1 MQTEEEIIRAS
12 RNRRHFSFRLN
23 MFFFVT
29 FLAFSI
35 LIVRLAVLQFVE
47 GPELAAREHDNRTR
61 NVLIPPIRGNIY
73 DREGFPI
80 AYSTST
86 QSLYYTLEPGVKEDQ
101 ARDMAQRLAAEFRQ
115 FDPPDKVSLTPEEI
129 FKLMD
134 ITGRLTYVYEPRRLK
149 SGLTT
154 KEIAYFSEHRDKFP
168 GIEIVEESI
177 RHYSADT
184 IAVQLVG
191 YMKGFNSLYSEKNGL
206 SKYQTIFKNN
216 KTSPPPE
223 QYLDKEKVGY
233 EGLELMYQEELR
245 GKNGVK
251 TYPVDSQSR
260 IVGPVELTVP
270 EKGNNL
276 HLTIDR
282 EVQMQTEDAI
292 MEHLAKIR
300 TSSNKREYAPYAK
313 TGYAVAM
320 EVKTG
325 KVVAMASMP
334 DYDTNVWS
342 DGMSQEQYELLQY
355 YEPNGTIREAY
366 PYYEDPKE
374 GRNHPS
380 SLVPLGSTMKPLT
393 VLLGL
398 NEKLFTPATTYTD
411 RGYFSFGR
419 EGHETRVN
427 NASNAVNGSLT
438 ASKAIA
444 KSSNA
449 FMAAMVGNNLY
460 LNRKGGLDI
469 WHKYMTDFGLGE
481 LTGSGLPNESKGVI
495 EYYNEAKTGSAQSAL
510 IYASF
515 GQQGRY
521 TALQLAQYT
530 TMLANKGHKLKPQ
543 FVEKITDAQGNVVQE
558 FEPEVLSSVDI
569 PDAYWSVVKTGMS
582 SVPVQGFDDFGYD
595 FIRKTGTSQQDVGNR
610 RKLENAVFIAYAP
623 ANDPVLAVA
632 VVVPDGGYGG
642 WGAAPIAR
650 KIFDAYD
657 EQIGLTGT
665 PKNKPA
671 QVEETIESVEQ

>member
-1 MQTEEEIIRAS
+1 MQTEEEHKRES

-29 FLAFSI
+29 FVAFSI
-35 LIVRLAVLQFVE
+35 LIVRLAILQFVE
-47 GPELAAREHDNRTR
+47 GPELSAREHDNRTR

-73 DREGFPI
+73 DREGFPV

-86 QSLYYTLEPGVKEDQ
+86 QSLYYTLEPGVKEEQ
-101 ARDMAQRLAAEFRQ
+101 ARQMAELLAVEFQ
-115 FDPPDKVSLTPEEI
+115 AFDPPDKVPATADEI

-134 ITGRLTYVYEPRRLK
+134 ISGRLTYVYEPRRLRT
-149 SGLTT
+149 GLST
-154 KEIAYFSEHRDKFP
+154 KEIAYFSEHRDQFP
-168 GIEIVEESI
+168 GIEIIEESI
-177 RHYSADT
+177 RHYSTDT

-191 YMKGFNSLYSEKNGL
+191 YMKGFNSLYGEKNGL
-206 SKYQTIFKNN
+206 TKYQNIFKNN
-216 KTSPPPE
+216 KMLPAPE
-223 QYLDKEKVGY
+223 QYLDKERVGY
-233 EGLELMYQEELR
+233 EGLELLYQDELR

-260 IVGPVELTVP
+260 ITGPVELTVP

-276 HLTIDR
+276 YLTIDR
-282 EVQMQTEDAI
+282 EVQMKTENGI

-300 TSSNKREYAPYAK
+300 SSSNRREYAPHAK
-313 TGYAVAM
+313 TAYAVAM
-320 EVKTG
+320 EVNTG

-342 DGMSQEQYELLQY
+342 DGMSQEQYDLLKY

-366 PYYEDPKE
+366 PYYEDPKV

-398 NEKLFTPATTYTD
+398 NEQLFTPSTTYQD

-427 NASNAVNGSLT
+427 NASNAANGSLN
-438 ASKAIA
+438 AARAIS

-449 FMAAMVGNNLY
+449 FMSAMIGNNLY
-460 LNRKGGLDI
+460 LNRKNGLDI
-469 WHKYMTDFGLGE
+469 WHQYMIDFGLGE

-530 TMLANKGHKLKPQ
+530 AMLANRGHKMKPQ
-543 FVEKITDAQGNVVQE
+543 FVEKITDAQGNTIQE

-569 PDAYWSVVKTGMS
+569 PDNYWSVVQSGMS
-582 SVPVQGFDDFGYD
+582 NVSVQGFEGFEYD

-623 ANDPVLAVA
+623 AQNPVLAVA

-657 EQIGLTGT
+657 EEIGLTGT
-665 PKNKPA
+665 PKVKQA
-671 QVEETIESVEQ
+671 QSTEETPEQ

>member
-1 MQTEEEIIRAS
+1 MQTEEQHKRDS

-35 LIVRLAVLQFVE
+35 LIVRLAILQFVE
-47 GPELAAREHDNRTR
+47 GPELSAREHDNRTR

-73 DREGFPI
+73 DREGFPV

-86 QSLYYTLEPGVKEDQ
+86 QSLYYTLEPGVKEEQ
-101 ARDMAQRLAAEFRQ
+101 ARQMAELLAVEFEA
-115 FDPPDKVSLTPEEI
+115 FDPPDKVPATADEI

-134 ITGRLTYVYEPRRLK
+134 ISGRLTYVYEPRRLRT
-149 SGLTT
+149 GLST
-154 KEIAYFSEHRDKFP
+154 KEIAYFSEHRDMFP
-168 GIEIVEESI
+168 GIEIIEESI
-177 RHYSADT
+177 RHYSKDT

-191 YMKGFNSLYSEKNGL
+191 YMKGFNSLYGEKNGL
-206 SKYQTIFKNN
+206 SKYQNIFKNN
-216 KTSPPPE
+216 KMLPPPE
-223 QYLDKEKVGY
+223 QYLDKERVGY
-233 EGLELMYQEELR
+233 EGLELLYQDELR

-260 IVGPVELTVP
+260 ITGPVELTVP

-276 HLTIDR
+276 YLTIDR
-282 EVQMQTEDAI
+282 EVQMKTENGI

-300 TSSNKREYAPYAK
+300 SSSNRREYAPHAK
-313 TGYAVAM
+313 TAYAVAM
-320 EVKTG
+320 EVNTG

-342 DGMSQEQYELLQY
+342 DGMSQEQYDLLKY

-366 PYYEDPKE
+366 PYYEDPKV

-398 NEKLFTPATTYTD
+398 NEQLFTPSTTYQD

-427 NASNAVNGSLT
+427 NASNAANGSLN
-438 ASKAIA
+438 AARALS

-449 FMAAMVGNNLY
+449 FMSAMIGNNLY
-460 LNRKGGLDI
+460 LNRKNGLDI
-469 WHKYMTDFGLGE
+469 WHQYMIDFGLGE

-530 TMLANKGHKLKPQ
+530 AMLANRGDKLKPQ
-543 FVEKITDAQGNVVQE
+543 FVEKITDAQGNTIQE

-569 PDAYWSVVKTGMS
+569 PDAYWSVVQSGMS
-582 SVPVQGFDDFGYD
+582 NVSVQGFEGFEYD

-610 RKLENAVFIAYAP
+610 SRLENAVFIAYAP
-623 ANDPVLAVA
+623 AQNPVLAVA

-657 EQIGLTGT
+657 EEIGLTGT
-665 PKNKPA
+665 PKAKAPSPT
-671 QVEETIESVEQ
+671 ETPEQ